1 MKILTPRILPSLFV
15 AIAIFFVSNI
25 PGEEV
30 DIPRSLQPIQPIRLD
45 FVYHLG
51 VYFILATSLCFWIK
65 ARTVGAN
72 LIVILVAF
80 TYGISDEL
88 HQIYVPGRSP
98 AITDVM
104 FDLSG
109 IILGVSAWNIYNRRR
124 LDN

>member
-1 MKILTPRILPSLFV
+1 MKFLTPRILPSLFV
-15 AIAIFFVSNI
+15 AAAIFLVSHI
-25 PGEEV
+25 PGEEL
-30 DIPRSLQPIQPIRLD
+30 DIPRSVQPIRLD
-45 FVYHLG
+45 FLYHLA
-51 VYFILATSLCFWIK
+51 VYFILATSICFAIK
-65 ARTVGAN
+65 ARLVGTN

-104 FDLSG
+104 LDLSG
-109 IILGVSAWNIYNRRR
+109 IILGVSAWNICNRRR

>member
-30 DIPRSLQPIQPIRLD
+30 DIPRSLQPIRLD
-45 FVYHLG
+45 FIYHIA
-51 VYFILATSLCFWIK
+51 VYFILATSICFAIK
-65 ARTVGAN
+65 ARLVGAH
-72 LIVILVAF
+72 LIVILVTF